1 MIEERARTTAMH
13 DSGERLREALR
24 DTVDLIRRSG
34 GGVVLEEFPGALQ
47 EEPSGEPT
55 NGTDASRVRAAQGAA
70 GATHRTLLDAAE
82 ALAETLAQI
91 DTTPWRIHPLQSRQA
106 TP

>member
-1 MIEERARTTAMH
+1 MIEQRAQTTTMH
-13 DSGERLREALR
+13 DSGERLREELR

-55 NGTDASRVRAAQGAA
+55 NGTDASQVRAALDPGH
-70 GATHRTLLDAAE
+70 GTLLDAAE

-91 DTTPWRIHPLQSRQA
+91 DATPWRIHPLQSRQA